1 MKGSVGGKRVSE
13 DDNKGTDKIEFLFR
27 EKRLYYRHFAL
38 YKSPS
43 SKLHGKVPVGH
54 HGKHFPTIYI
64 YIYNKLYITWFGGVN
79 FFTKVPSYLP
89 TKKQGVKFF

>member
-1 MKGSVGGKRVSE
+1 MKGSVGGKRVAE
-13 DDNKGTDKIEFLFR
+13 DDNKGTDKIEFLFS

-54 HGKHFPTIYI
+54 GKHVPTIYI
-64 YIYNKLYITWFGGVN
+64 YKTH
-79 FFTKVPSYLP
+79 
-89 TKKQGVKFF
+89 

>member
-1 MKGSVGGKRVSE
+1 MKRKLKGSVGGKRVAE
-13 DDNKGTDKIEFLFR
+13 DDNKGTDKIEFLFS

-54 HGKHFPTIYI
+54 GKHVPTIYI
-64 YIYNKLYITWFGGVN
+64 YKTH
-79 FFTKVPSYLP
+79 
-89 TKKQGVKFF
+89 